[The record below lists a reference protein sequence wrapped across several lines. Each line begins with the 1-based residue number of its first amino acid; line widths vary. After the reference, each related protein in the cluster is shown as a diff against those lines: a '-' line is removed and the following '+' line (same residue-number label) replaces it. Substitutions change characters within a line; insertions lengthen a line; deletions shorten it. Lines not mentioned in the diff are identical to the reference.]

1 MSKTVSQGLESLN
14 NADLSKL
21 ETKLSVLRKE
31 LAKAL
36 ELADKKA
43 EAVATIADVKKAAE
57 KAGVTVEE
65 FMAALETAK
74 RMGLL

>member
-1 MSKTVSQGLESLN
+1 MATIAEKLELLN

-21 ETKLSVLRKE
+21 RAKLNSLRE
-31 LAKAL
+31 DLAKAMK
-36 ELADKKA
+36 LADQKT
-43 EAVATIADVKKAAE
+43 EAVATIADIKKAAD

-74 RMGLL
+74 RMGLI

>member
-1 MSKTVSQGLESLN
+1 MPTISEGLERLN
-14 NADLSKL
+14 DADLSKL
-21 ETKLSVLRKE
+21 RTKLDGLRE
-31 LAKAL
+31 DLAKAM

-43 EAVATIADVKKAAE
+43 EAVATIADIKKAAE

-74 RMGLL
+74 RMGLI

>member
-43 EAVATIADVKKAAE
+43 EAVATIADIKKAAE